1 MRGTSG
7 QTSEAVESNGT
18 PTQVDPIGLASAIA
32 RGSIREQDLITVL
45 TEMCHQLLVE
55 RRKESE
61 NKSAETSPSP
71 SVPSQP
77 TAPQRSSSPD
87 GGR

>member
-1 MRGTSG
+1 MRRKSG
-7 QTSEAVESNGT
+7 QASAAVESNGT
-18 PTQVDPIGLASAIA
+18 PTQVDPVGLASAIA
-32 RGSIREQDLITVL
+32 SAAIREQDLITVL
-45 TEMCHQLLVE
+45 TQMCHHLLVE

-71 SVPSQP
+71 SVPSQR

-87 GGR
+87 GGH